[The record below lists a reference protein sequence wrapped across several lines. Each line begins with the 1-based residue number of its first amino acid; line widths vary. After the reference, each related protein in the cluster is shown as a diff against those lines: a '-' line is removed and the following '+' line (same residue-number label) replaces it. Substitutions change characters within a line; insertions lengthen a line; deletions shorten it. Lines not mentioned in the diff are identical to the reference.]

1 MQASPTSFGTGME
14 FVKSFVTLVNRTGS
28 TLSAGDVVQVDL
40 TQSSSSTTGNAQGAD
55 TSLYS
60 GAVTPYA
67 SGSPFVFY
75 AIAMETVAA
84 GLRFRA
90 MTAGRVI
97 VPVTSFASVPSGDGV
112 LVVRNGSTRLRVEV
126 SGIDLSDAA
135 VGFNVGATTASAT
148 AQSVEVQFD
157 GVESIRGSNTAL
169 GGTRT
174 TATWLRNASTASIL
188 PFTTA
193 TLDLEVSEATPG
205 DTLISNVPSGGM
217 QFEQH
222 VTDNA
227 DDNASGRITS
237 AAVTSGAM
245 NPTLNMRVLTGASIA
260 AMGLYFGFVES
271 SFMLVDNAT
280 TEHCA
285 GFRYNTAST
294 GNTTGFWTTVTCD
307 GSTENAVVT
316 TATIAVSTQ
325 YDLKIVYESATPS
338 VLFYINNVLVATH
351 TTNIPA
357 VGDALLV
364 ELMVKTNTTATK
376 RMAWAYAKL
385 QEGLLTT

>member
-40 TQSSSSTTGNAQGAD
+40 TQSSSSTTGSAQGSD

-97 VPVTSFASVPSGDGV
+97 VPVTSFASNASGDGV

-126 SGIDLSDAA
+126 AGIDLSDAA
-135 VGFNVGATTASAT
+135 VGFNVGSTTASSA

-157 GVESIRGSNTAL
+157 GVESIRESNTAM
-169 GGTRT
+169 GGTRA

-193 TLDLEVSEATPG
+193 TLDLETTGTSAVT
-205 DTLISNVPSGGM
+205 NVTTGGI

-222 VTDNA
+222 QTGTTSG
-227 DDNASGRITS
+227 NASGRISS

-260 AMGLYFGFVES
+260 SIGIYFGFVES
-271 SFMLVDNAT
+271 SFMAVDNAT
-280 TEHCA
+280 TQHCA

-294 GNTTGFWTTVTCD
+294 GNSTGFWTTVTCD
-307 GSTENAVVT
+307 GAGAETATVT

-351 TTNIPA
+351 TALIPA

-364 ELMVKTNTTATK
+364 EAVVTTKTTALK
-376 RMAWAYAKL
+376 RMAFAYAKL